1 MRHLKVTPELLG
13 TLGEAYFK
21 EYCTQHG
28 WAYTS
33 LEQISKNPT
42 HKDKLEFKHGFE
54 RILVKIPLEIQK
66 EITVISKLE
75 NKKEENSSFAYDFLV
90 CKAWQDNAPRHLKNI
105 KSENF
110 RWVEVKTGY
119 DKFSPDQINTL
130 KKIKIPL
137 IKCRI
142 ANVLAPPEE
151 VKISWEE
158 LNESC
163 LR

>member
-1 MRHLKVTPELLG
+1 MKYLKRTPELLE

-33 LEQISKNPT
+33 LEQIYKNPI

-54 RILVKIPLEIQK
+54 RILLKIPLDIQK
-66 EITVISKLE
+66 EITAISKSS
-75 NKKEENSSFAYDFLV
+75 NKKEENSSFAYDFLA
-90 CKAWQDNAPRHLKNI
+90 CKAWKSNTPRHLKDI
-105 KSENF
+105 KSEDF
-110 RWVEVKTGY
+110 RWVEVRTGY

-137 IKCRI
+137 IKCRV

-158 LNESC
+158 LGESC

>member
-1 MRHLKVTPELLG
+1 MKYLKITPELLG
-13 TLGEAYFK
+13 TLGETYFK

-33 LEQISKNPT
+33 LEQIYKNPI

-54 RILVKIPLEIQK
+54 GILLKIPVEIQK
-66 EITVISKLE
+66 EIIMISKLSK
-75 NKKEENSSFAYDFLV
+75 KKEDFSFSYDFLV
-90 CKAWQDNAPRHLKNI
+90 CKTWKSNTPRPLKDI
-105 KSENF
+105 KSEDF

-119 DKFSPDQINTL
+119 DKFSPDQIDTL

-137 IKCRI
+137 VKYRV
-142 ANVLAPPEE
+142 ANVLAPPQE
-151 VKISWEE
+151 VKISWDE